1 MRRTMLRLVVAI
13 VTIQIIGSLVG
24 LVVSR
29 RMSEGDE
36 DSDEFKVAA
45 VFGGRKFHSRAGSL
59 KSGFVVASMG
69 GIDLDLRDATLAP
82 EGAELELRTTMGGTQ
97 VTVPPDWAVDV
108 DTETQAGG
116 FEINVT
122 SPDDLPDDAPRL
134 RIHAVTRMGGGA
146 VIAKTAQAGSRL
158 S

>member
-1 MRRTMLRLVVAI
+1 MRRKMLRLVVTI

-45 VFGGRKFHSRAGSL
+45 IFGGRKFHSRAGNL
-59 KSGFVVASMG
+59 KSGVVVASMG

-97 VTVPPDWAVDV
+97 VTVSPDWAVDV
-108 DTETQAGG
+108 DSETHADG
-116 FEINVT
+116 FEVNVT

-146 VIAKTAQAGSRL
+146 VIAKTA
-158 S
+158 

>member
-1 MRRTMLRLVVAI
+1 MRRRMLRLVVAI

-45 VFGGRKFHSRAGSL
+45 VFGGRKFHSRADSL

-97 VTVPPDWAVDV
+97 VTVPP
-108 DTETQAGG
+108 
-116 FEINVT
+116 
-122 SPDDLPDDAPRL
+122 
-134 RIHAVTRMGGGA
+134 
-146 VIAKTAQAGSRL
+146 
-158 S
+158 

>member
-1 MRRTMLRLVVAI
+1 MRSRMLRLVVAI
-13 VTIQIIGSLVG
+13 VTVQIVGSLVG
-24 LVVSR
+24 LIVSR

-36 DSDEFKVAA
+36 DSDEFTVAA
-45 VFGGRKFHSRAGSL
+45 LFGGRKFHSRAGSL

-69 GIDLDLRDATLAP
+69 GIDLDLRDAKLAP
-82 EGAELELRTTMGGTQ
+82 EGAELDLRTTMGGTQ

-108 DTETQAGG
+108 DTETQAGR

-134 RIHAVTRMGGGA
+134 HIHAVTRMGGGA